1 MWAALLSA
9 QCSVHNGFRHTVHGI
24 DGLETS
30 MLKQAK
36 TSDTK
41 ACMPD
46 FDHIAGPVRD
56 PPELGILPPKNEFD
70 EFVSIDP
77 VRPVQ
82 DGQAAQH
89 PPAVADIFLLL
100 RPAVLVAAV
109 CLSLAEPARQLLC
122 FDNIQPSHDGEGC
135 EAGKYLARVS

>member
-46 FDHIAGPVRD
+46 IDHIAGPVRD
-56 PPELGILPPKNEFD
+56 PPELGILTPKNEFD

-77 VRPVQ
+77 VRP
-82 DGQAAQH
+82 A
-89 PPAVADIFLLL
+89 
-100 RPAVLVAAV
+100 
-109 CLSLAEPARQLLC
+109 
-122 FDNIQPSHDGEGC
+122 HDGEGC
-135 EAGKYLARVS
+135 EAGKYLARVRLGGRGEAEASIEILAGHDVLDGLLRIHAREEA